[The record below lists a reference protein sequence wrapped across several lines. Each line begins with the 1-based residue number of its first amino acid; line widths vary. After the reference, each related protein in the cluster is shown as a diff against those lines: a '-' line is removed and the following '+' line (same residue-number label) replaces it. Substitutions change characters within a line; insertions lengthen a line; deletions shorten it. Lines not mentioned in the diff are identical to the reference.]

1 MVRVEWQNFLP
12 RLLGRR
18 GDLPS
23 LGGIRNVHG
32 VVDIATGLS
41 SWRRGGSF
49 SQGGFR
55 GMSIAGWAGS
65 GSIPG
70 VKQAWGHHCHLAPA
84 TFPLRTAE
92 ALDFLQ
98 TLLIPGA
105 RVQLIFELHVGFSFG
120 NPEVCQVWHGGRG
133 GRRSRQVRSN
143 TMALESPRA
152 EVTPQLGHLP

>member
-1 MVRVEWQNFLP
+1 MQSAGIQAEVLLSAMVGVEWQNFLP

-55 GMSIAGWAGS
+55 GMGIAGWAGS

-92 ALDFLQ
+92 VALDFLQ
-98 TLLIPGA
+98 TLLGLP
-105 RVQLIFELHVGFSFG
+105 
-120 NPEVCQVWHGGRG
+120 
-133 GRRSRQVRSN
+133 
-143 TMALESPRA
+143 ALSHSWSMCSA
-152 EVTPQLGHLP
+152 HL